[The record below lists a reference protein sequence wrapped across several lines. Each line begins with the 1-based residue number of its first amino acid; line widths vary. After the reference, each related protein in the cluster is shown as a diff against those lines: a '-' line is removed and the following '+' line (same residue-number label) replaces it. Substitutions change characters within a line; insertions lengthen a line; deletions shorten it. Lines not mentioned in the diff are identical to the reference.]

1 MKMTNN
7 FIIYKLIYLCNC
19 YLYVFIIE
27 WIKNNENFHY
37 TQTSGLIFLNL
48 SLMSDSDSDESVG
61 SLASTSADIVELTS
75 DMIMEKLDLLS
86 EKRYD
91 GDILF

>member
-1 MKMTNN
+1 
-7 FIIYKLIYLCNC
+7 
-19 YLYVFIIE
+19 
-27 WIKNNENFHY
+27 
-37 TQTSGLIFLNL
+37 
-48 SLMSDSDSDESVG
+48 MSDSDSDESVG